1 MALYEKQLIGIGQE
15 LNYTINREQKQGVI
29 EGINASGHLLVRQPD
44 QSVEVLYGQEVHFGS
59 DQFVKE

>member
-1 MALYEKQLIGIGQE
+1 MAIYEKHLLGIGQE
-15 LNYTINREQKQGVI
+15 VHYTINREQKQGVI

-59 DQFVKE
+59 NQFVEE